1 VQNLACGM
9 EGHRRTEKDL
19 TGPSSPSARAGN
31 QSRRIEVI
39 KEDFDSDSGRSSL
52 CLVNEHIQRNILVCA
67 LCKQLYSQPKL
78 LPCLHTYCTACLWNF
93 TPSSSLTISCPDC
106 GHTSILPPEGIS
118 GLQSNTFLASLMTM
132 INGEDVAGQ
141 KDEFEETDILTNSSG
156 HSSIST
162 EHGEQ
167 DIISCSKHNGQQLRF
182 YCLHCET
189 AVCSSCTDIE
199 HRDHQTV
206 GLDIAMK
213 KEKETMRTTVS
224 NILEKV
230 PNIKSSIEDIKSTN
244 ESLLTKEEDLDD
256 TINDRF
262 DQLVAMIE
270 QRRTCLLNQLH
281 FRVSSKREKLESQLK
296 DLEENLADVLTSC
309 EFVDRAIDN
318 ASSTQ
323 LLLVKK
329 QVGEGLKNS
338 SNCEASLPIDTDYV
352 ELSWDGLDAA
362 KETINSI
369 GTLISSSCIP
379 SLSSA
384 GGEGLR
390 KTLTGR
396 KSSISLTTRD
406 CSGNMT
412 PGPSLSQITCQIEAV
427 GGIKA
432 GTLPRLI
439 QVQVLP
445 GESGEYDI
453 VYSLPKEGRYRMWI
467 RLFGQDIQDSPFQIT
482 CLPDED
488 TRRSVRSYSAS
499 LPRPSNRIRSRR
511 STPGSRPMSANSW
524 NSLGSSRNAMDDDL
538 IIAIGSRGRGKGE
551 FTNPQGVAVTVSGD
565 ILVCDSNSQCV
576 QVFSPTGALLS
587 KWGVRGRS
595 PGQLQRP
602 TGIAVM
608 KDGKIAVSDYDNK
621 WISVH
626 EPSGKFV
633 SKFGGNRLLGPKGLT
648 VAQTGELVVV
658 DNKASC
664 VYILQPSG
672 KVLSKFGT
680 RGSEAAQFAG
690 PHYAAI
696 NSHANIII
704 SDFHNHN
711 IKVFTKDGHFIFSF
725 GSNGE
730 GNGQFNAPTGVAVD
744 TQDNILVADWG
755 NSRIQVF
762 DQYGSFLSY
771 VNTSGC
777 PLYGPQGI
785 ALTVDGNIV
794 VADSGNHCIKIYKYL
809 Q

>member
-1 VQNLACGM
+1 M
-9 EGHRRTEKDL
+9 KTEKE
-19 TGPSSPSARAGN
+19 N
-31 QSRRIEVI
+31 
-39 KEDFDSDSGRSSL
+39 
-52 CLVNEHIQRNILVCA
+52 
-67 LCKQLYSQPKL
+67 
-78 LPCLHTYCTACLWNF
+78 
-93 TPSSSLTISCPDC
+93 
-106 GHTSILPPEGIS
+106 
-118 GLQSNTFLASLMTM
+118 
-132 INGEDVAGQ
+132 
-141 KDEFEETDILTNSSG
+141 
-156 HSSIST
+156 
-162 EHGEQ
+162 
-167 DIISCSKHNGQQLRF
+167 
-182 YCLHCET
+182 
-189 AVCSSCTDIE
+189 
-199 HRDHQTV
+199 
-206 GLDIAMK
+206 
-213 KEKETMRTTVS
+213 MRTTVTS
-224 NILEKV
+224 ILDRV
-230 PNIKSSIEDIKSTN
+230 PNIKKSIESIKGTN
-244 ESLLTKEEDLDD
+244 ESLLNKEDDLDD
-256 TINDRF
+256 EINDRF

-281 FRVSSKREKLESQLK
+281 FRVSSKREKLESQISE
-296 DLEENLADVLTSC
+296 LEENLADVLTSC

-329 QVGEGLKNS
+329 QVGEGLKS
-338 SNCEASLPIDTDYV
+338 SADCQASVPIDTDYI
-352 ELSWDGLDAA
+352 ELSWDGFDEA
-362 KETINSI
+362 KEAINNI
-369 GTLISSSCIP
+369 GNLTSSSCIP
-379 SLSSA
+379 LMCSA

-390 KTLTGR
+390 KTLAGR
-396 KSSISLTTRD
+396 KSTISLTSRD
-406 CSGNMT
+406 CSGNIT

-445 GESGEYDI
+445 GEAGEYDI

-467 RLFGQDIQDSPFQIT
+467 RIYGIDIQDSPFQIT

-488 TRRSVRSYSAS
+488 TRHTVRSYSAS

-551 FTNPQGVAVTVSGD
+551 FTNPQGVAVTHSGE

-576 QVFSPTGALLS
+576 QVFSPTGNLLS
-587 KWGVRGRS
+587 RWGIRGRS

-602 TGIAVM
+602 TGVAVM
-608 KDGKIAVSDYDNK
+608 RDGRIAVSDYDNK

-626 EPSGKFV
+626 EATGKFV
-633 SKFGGNRLLGPKGLT
+633 SKFGGSKLLGPKGLT

-664 VYILQPSG
+664 IYILQPSG
-672 KVLSKFGT
+672 KVLTKFGT

-744 TQDNILVADWG
+744 SQDNILVADWG

-777 PLYGPQGI
+777 PLYGPQGL
-785 ALTVDGNIV
+785 ALTADGNIV